1 VVIELDGVVDVV
13 RRRGARAQVCVMRH
27 GEVVFEHRH
36 RCGPDALFYL
46 FSTSKPYVALLV
58 HLLAQRGRIGLDDPL
73 AEHWPE
79 FDRHGKG
86 VITIR
91 QVLQHRAGV
100 PVARS
105 LAHDALA
112 MTNWD
117 RSVRQLERAVPRY
130 PAGAVPAYHILSF
143 GFLLGELVRR
153 VTGAGPSEVLRTEF
167 LEPLGL
173 ADTYLGLPDEQWARR
188 VPVTGSPVS
197 AMLFNRRPVRQA
209 VVPAAGVSSTARDV
223 AGFYAALLGGRTQI
237 RPETL
242 VEARRPTSD
251 DETDRFLKV
260 PMRWSQGFQLGG
272 EEGGNNRFSTMGRAS
287 GRTTFGHNGSNAC
300 LAWADPERDLVV
312 AYLTDVPSRTSL
324 HQTDLSDAV
333 LAAFP

>member
-1 VVIELDGVVDVV
+1 MIELGGVVDIV

-36 RCGPDALFYL
+36 SCGPDALFYL

-58 HLLAQRGRIGLDDPL
+58 HLLAQRGRLGLDDPV

-86 VITIR
+86 VITVR
-91 QVLQHRAGV
+91 QVLQHRAGL

-112 MTNWD
+112 MASWD
-117 RSVRQLERAVPRY
+117 RSIKQLENAVPRY

-153 VTGAGPSEVLRTEF
+153 VTGTGPSEFLRAEF

-173 ADTYLGLPDEQWARR
+173 TDTYLGLPARQWARH

-197 AMLFNRRPVRQA
+197 AMLFNRRSVRQA
-209 VVPAAGVSSTARDV
+209 GVPAAGVSSTARDV
-223 AGFYAALLGGRTQI
+223 AGFYAALLGGTSAI
-237 RPETL
+237 EPATL
-242 VEARRPTSD
+242 AE
-251 DETDRFLKV
+251 
-260 PMRWSQGFQLGG
+260 
-272 EEGGNNRFSTMGRAS
+272 
-287 GRTTFGHNGSNAC
+287 
-300 LAWADPERDLVV
+300 
-312 AYLTDVPSRTSL
+312 
-324 HQTDLSDAV
+324 
-333 LAAFP
+333 